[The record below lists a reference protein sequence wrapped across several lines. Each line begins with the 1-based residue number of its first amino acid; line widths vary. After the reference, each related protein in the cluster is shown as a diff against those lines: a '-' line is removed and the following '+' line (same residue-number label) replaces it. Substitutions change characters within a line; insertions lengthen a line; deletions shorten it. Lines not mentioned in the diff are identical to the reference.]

1 MRIVLG
7 TLIGLIYLT
16 SAIVCLQSSFSG
28 ESGSRRTAYHN
39 SVTIC
44 GCFTVATIVLLSQTS
59 ISIELCCVSLTL
71 IYSLIALNLSHS
83 SWVFGDGAEQQR
95 RKEFCSATAV
105 ATETVAVNVRPS
117 NVRAFDAFNLVVGKQ
132 TRPLI
137 YLTGAKLLT
146 IFCFCLP
153 FICIAS
159 QANVSLTDVVVDDR
173 NNGNDRITS
182 AREDD
187 VSNNIIDDNST
198 GNHKI
203 FTDLM
208 VLLLIRIALGS
219 IAILLVRHNVNYL
232 SIVYLMPITIGLAI
246 MLLVPVFDP
255 PWHPPNTVQT
265 IAFSII
271 MIIYVAFSLI
281 VDTIGHHAVLYANA
295 TAAAAVAPKVISL
308 TFATFIEHLID
319 ICIVVV
325 YLNDW
330 ISAKLIATSF
340 AIIFLTMIFSQKSTN
355 SSERP
360 QNSKLI
366 TVKYQIL

>member
-1 MRIVLG
+1 MR
-7 TLIGLIYLT
+7 
-16 SAIVCLQSSFSG
+16 SAFYSNAS
-28 ESGSRRTAYHN
+28 
-39 SVTIC
+39 IC
-44 GCFTVATIVLLSQTS
+44 GCFTIATIVLLSLAT

-83 SWVFGDGAEQQR
+83 SWVFGDDAKQR
-95 RKEFCSATAV
+95 EWQLRQRHEFPMNATAV
-105 ATETVAVNVRPS
+105 ASKTVDVNVRPS
-117 NVRAFDAFNLVVGKQ
+117 NAQTFNLIVGKQ

-137 YLTGAKLLT
+137 YLAGAKLLT
-146 IFCFCLP
+146 IFCYFLP

-159 QANVSLTDVVVDDR
+159 RVTIQANILFD
-173 NNGNDRITS
+173 NNGYGDQHENNLIS
-182 AREDD
+182 ANEAD
-187 VSNNIIDDNST
+187 VSNSI

-208 VLLLIRIALGS
+208 VLLVTRIALGF
-219 IAILLVRHNVNYL
+219 IAILLVRHNVNQL
-232 SIVYLMPITIGLAI
+232 SIVYLMPITIGYAI
-246 MLLVPVFDP
+246 MLLVPLFDL
-255 PWHPPNTVQT
+255 PWHSFTVQT

-271 MIIYVAFSLI
+271 MIIYVAFSLL
-281 VDTIGHHAVLYANA
+281 VDIIGHHAVLYANQ
-295 TAAAAVAPKVISL
+295 TMCHSYAAAAADTAAPKVIAL
-308 TFATFIEHLID
+308 IFATFIEHLID

-355 SSERP
+355 SGERP
-360 QNSKLI
+360 PNSNLI